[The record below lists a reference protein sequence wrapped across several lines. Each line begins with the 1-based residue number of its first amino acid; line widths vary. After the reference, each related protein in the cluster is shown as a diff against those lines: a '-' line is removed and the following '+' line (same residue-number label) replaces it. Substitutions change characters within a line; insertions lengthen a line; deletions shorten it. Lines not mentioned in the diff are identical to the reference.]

1 VSAAAAPPRTLS
13 ATDVVGTAAE
23 REALARVRELSGERD
38 GPMELHG
45 LRAFLICERLAAEGG
60 HEVDR
65 EVLLVAALL
74 HDIGLYEGASKGGAY
89 VSDGRDY
96 AERMLAGRKDWPRG
110 RQLLCLRAIERH
122 HEVRSQWQAGAEVEL
137 LRRADLVELS
147 GGLVSFGLERA
158 WIRGLFA
165 AVPRRGVYGEI
176 GRLVA
181 RAARERPATLPL
193 IFIRGR

>member
-1 VSAAAAPPRTLS
+1 MSAAAAPPRTLS

-23 REALARVRELSGERD
+23 REA
-38 GPMELHG
+38 
-45 LRAFLICERLAAEGG
+45 
-60 HEVDR
+60 
-65 EVLLVAALL
+65 
-74 HDIGLYEGASKGGAY
+74 
-89 VSDGRDY
+89 
-96 AERMLAGRKDWPRG
+96 LAGRKDWPRG

-176 GRLVA
+176 GTLVA

-193 IFIRGR
+193 IVTRGR